1 MDRVDYLCTRVR
13 QLRFK
18 GASQLWAQFLARLE
32 LGERP
37 AGQLY
42 TAPTARAPI
51 VDQVVREVRGVG
63 AATDHELHRKHVGTA
78 RSCSANDLFI
88 VREGLQCGN
97 CLYVIGRQPPKKNP
111 E

>member
-1 MDRVDYLCTRVR
+1 MLRVDYLCTRIR

-18 GASQLWAQFLARLE
+18 GASQLWASFMARLE

-42 TAPTARAPI
+42 TAPTAPI
-51 VDQVVREVRGVG
+51 VDQVVREVRSSGS
-63 AATDHELHRKHVGTA
+63 HEQHRSRVGTA

-88 VREGLQCGN
+88 VSEGLQCGN
-97 CLYVIGRQPPKKNP
+97 CLYVLGRPPRKNP